1 MSDSWRPHGLQP
13 GRPPGSSLHEILQA
27 RILKWVAMPS
37 SWCRLSHLKSS
48 PPKKAILQG
57 FPESSAGKES
67 ICNAG
72 DPSLILGVGKI
83 LWKRDRLPTPVFLG
97 LPCDSA
103 GKESTCNAGD
113 LGSIPGLGKSP
124 AEGKGYPL
132 QYSGLENPMD
142 CVVQGVTKSR
152 TRLNDFHVHFTPP
165 KSVRNASCKHLLDSS
180 RALFPV
186 SHNQSLSKRWE
197 IVKDR
202 EAWSAAKSQTQVS
215 D

>member
-1 MSDSWRPHGLQP
+1 MGCHALLMVQVI
-13 GRPPGSSLHEILQA
+13 SSKKL
-27 RILKWVAMPS
+27 S
-37 SWCRLSHLKSS
+37 S
-48 PPKKAILQG
+48 KKAILQG

-103 GKESTCNAGD
+103 GKESTRNAGD

-132 QYSGLENPMD
+132 QYSSLENPMD
-142 CVVQGVTKSR
+142 CVVHGVTKSR